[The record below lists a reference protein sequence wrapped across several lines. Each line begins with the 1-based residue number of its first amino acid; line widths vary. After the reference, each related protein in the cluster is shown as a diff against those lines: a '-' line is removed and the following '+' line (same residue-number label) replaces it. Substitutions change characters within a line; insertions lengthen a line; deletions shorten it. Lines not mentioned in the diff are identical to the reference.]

1 MKVII
6 PGGTG
11 QIGRMIC
18 RDFVNRGWE
27 VVVLGRSATSG
38 NLVGTHCQQW
48 DGKSLGVWCED
59 IDGSDVVI
67 NLCGRCVDCRY
78 NEVNRNQIIRS
89 RVDSTRVITQ
99 AIAESSQPPALLL
112 QASTA
117 TIYSHRYDQ
126 ANDDVSG
133 IIGGDE
139 VGVPETWRFSIDVAK
154 QWEAAATEAE
164 LPQTR
169 TVLMRSAMTMSP
181 DRGGVFDVLS
191 KLVRFGLGG
200 TNGDGRQ
207 FVSWIHEVDFVRS
220 LHWLI
225 EHKELSGPINL
236 CSPNPIPNAEFMRI
250 LRESWG
256 QRIGL
261 PESKWMLE
269 LGALFLRTETELIL
283 KSRRVV
289 PKRLIDSGYEFQ
301 FSQWKRASD
310 DLCHRARSL

>member
-6 PGGTG
+6 PGGSG

-18 RDFVNRGWE
+18 RDFVKQGWE

-38 NLVGTHCQQW
+38 DLGGARYQQW
-48 DGKSLGVWCED
+48 DGKNLGDWCGE
-59 IDGSDVVI
+59 IEGSDVVI
-67 NLCGRCVDCRY
+67 NLCGRSVDCRY
-78 NEVNRNQIIRS
+78 HQANRKEIIRS
-89 RVDSTRVITQ
+89 RVDSTLAITH
-99 AIAESSQPPALLL
+99 AIAESPQPPALLL

-126 ANDDVSG
+126 VNDDVTG

-139 VGVPETWRFSIDVAK
+139 VDAPDTWRFSIDVAK
-154 QWEAAATEAE
+154 QWEAAATDSE
-164 LPQTR
+164 LPKTR
-169 TVLMRSAMTMSP
+169 MVLMRSAMTMSP
-181 DRGGVFDVLS
+181 DQGGVFDVLS

-207 FVSWIHEVDFVRS
+207 FVSWIHEADFVRS
-220 LHWLI
+220 LYWLI
-225 EHKELSGPINL
+225 EHEELSGPINL

-261 PESKWMLE
+261 PASKWMLE
-269 LGALFLRTETELIL
+269 LGAIFLRTETELIL

-289 PKRLIDSGYEFQ
+289 PKRLIDSGFEFQ
-301 FSQWKRASD
+301 FPQWKHAAR
-310 DLCHRARSL
+310 DLCRR